1 MLEDAMS
8 WFGGSVWSQRLE
20 FCRLAGSGSDVS
32 FTALCDRFGISRKTG
47 YKWLD
52 RFEVEGADGL
62 RDRSRVPKTSPTR
75 TSLRIEAKV
84 LKVRKKHPVWGGRKI
99 RRRLIDLGYIDVPA
113 ASTITDIL
121 RRHGKLVPAPS
132 QAGGYTLFEAKNP
145 NDMWQSDFKGWIM
158 TGTGRCDPFDI
169 LDDHSR
175 YNLKLEAGKD
185 QTTTTVKGYLVETFE
200 TYGMPKR
207 MLYDNGTPWGTSQA
221 GFRWTT
227 LTVWLVDLGVA
238 VSHSRP
244 RHPQT
249 LGKDERFHRTLGL
262 EVISRRPVWDSH
274 QQLQRAFDEW
284 RIVYNHQRP
293 HDALD
298 LDVPADRYK
307 PSPRSMPTT
316 IEPVDY
322 PDGYDVRK
330 VSGDARISYRGNP
343 FKIGKPFIGRHIGIV
358 PTTTDGILE
367 IRYRHH
373 FIRNIDLTP

>member
-1 MLEDAMS
+1 MLEEAMS

-32 FTALCDRFGISRKTG
+32 FTDLCNRFGISRKTG

-52 RFEVEGADGL
+52 RYAVEGSDGL
-62 RDRSRVPKTSPTR
+62 KDRSRVPKTSPTR
-75 TSLRIEAKV
+75 TPALVEAKV

-99 RRRLIDLGYIDVPA
+99 RRRLIDLGNVDVPA

-132 QAGGYTLFEAKNP
+132 QAGGYTSFESEEP
-145 NDMWQSDFKGWIM
+145 NDMWQSDFKGWFM
-158 TGTGRCDPFDI
+158 TGTGRCDPFDV

-185 QTTTTVKGYLVETFE
+185 QQSATVKGYLTDTFE
-200 TYGMPKR
+200 IYGLPKR
-207 MLYDNGTPWGTSQA
+207 MLFDNGPPWGTSQA
-221 GFRWTT
+221 GFRWTV
-227 LTVWLVDLGVA
+227 LGVWLIDLGVA
-238 VSHSRP
+238 ITHSRV

-274 QQLQRAFDEW
+274 EQLQRAFDQW

-330 VSGDARISYRGNP
+330 VSTDARISYRGDLY
-343 FKIGKPFIGRHIGIV
+343 KIGKPFIGRHVGVV
-358 PTTTDGILE
+358 PTTTDGIFE
-367 IRYRHH
+367 IKYRHQH
-373 FIRNIDLTP
+373 IRKINLSQ

>member
-32 FTALCDRFGISRKTG
+32 FRELCDRFGISRKTG
-47 YKWLD
+47 YKWLN
-52 RFEVEGADGL
+52 RFEVDGADGL
-62 RDRSRVPKTSPTR
+62 RDRSRTPKTSPTR
-75 TSLRIEAKV
+75 TSASIEAKV

-99 RRRLIDLGYIDVPA
+99 RRRLIDRGYVDVPA

-132 QAGGYTLFEAKNP
+132 QAGGYTSFEAENP

-175 YNLKLEAGKD
+175 YNLKLEASKD
-185 QTTTTVKGYLVETFE
+185 QTTTTVRGYLTETFE

-207 MLYDNGTPWGTSQA
+207 ILFDNGTPWGTSHA
-221 GFRWTT
+221 GFRWTK
-227 LTVWLVDLGVA
+227 LTVWLLDLEVS

-244 RHPQT
+244 LHPQT

-274 QQLQRAFDEW
+274 QQLQQAFDEW

-307 PSPRSMPTT
+307 PSQRSMPTT

-330 VSGDARISYRGNP
+330 VSTDARISYRGNLYR
-343 FKIGKPFIGRHIGIV
+343 IGKPFIGRYVGIV
-358 PTTTDGILE
+358 PTTTDGIFE
-367 IRYRHH
+367 IKYRHQH
-373 FIRNIDLTP
+373 IRKLNLS

>member
-1 MLEDAMS
+1 MLEEPMS

-20 FCRLAGSGSDVS
+20 FCRLAESGSELS
-32 FTALCDRFGISRKTG
+32 FTDLCDRFGISRKTG

-52 RFEVEGADGL
+52 RFRCEGADGL
-62 RDRSRVPKTSPTR
+62 RDRPRVPRTSPTR
-75 TSLRIEAKV
+75 TSASVEAKV
-84 LKVRKKHPVWGGRKI
+84 LKIRKKHPVWGGRKI
-99 RRRLIDLGYIDVPA
+99 RRRLIDKGIVDVPA

-121 RRHGKLVPAPS
+121 RRNGKLVPAPS
-132 QAGGYTLFEAKNP
+132 QAGGYTSFEAKNP

-175 YNLKLEAGKD
+175 YNLKLEAGTD
-185 QTTTTVKGYLVETFE
+185 QLTNTVTAYLTETFH

-207 MLYDNGTPWGTSQA
+207 ILFDNGPPWGTSQA
-221 GFRWTT
+221 GFRWTR
-227 LTVWLVDLGVA
+227 LGVWLIDLGIA

-244 RHPQT
+244 MHPQT

-274 QQLQRAFDEW
+274 EQLQRAFDEW

-316 IEPVDY
+316 IVPVEY
-322 PDGYDVRK
+322 PDGYDIRT
-330 VSGDARISYRGNP
+330 VSKDARISFRGDRY
-343 FKIGKPFIGRHIGIV
+343 KIGKPFIGRHVGVV
-358 PTTTDGILE
+358 PTTSDGIFE
-367 IRYRHH
+367 IKYRHQY
-373 FIRNIDLTP
+373 IRNINLTQ

>member
-20 FCRLAGSGSDVS
+20 FCRLVGSGSDVS
-32 FTALCDRFGISRKTG
+32 FTELCDRFGISRKTG
-47 YKWLD
+47 YKWLN
-52 RFEVEGADGL
+52 RFEVDGADGL
-62 RDRSRVPKTSPTR
+62 RDRSRMPKTSPTR
-75 TSLRIEAKV
+75 TSALTEAKV
-84 LKVRKKHPVWGGRKI
+84 LKVRDKHPVWGGRKI
-99 RRRLIDLGYIDVPA
+99 RRRLIDKGNVDVPA

-121 RRHGKLVPAPS
+121 RRHGELVPALS
-132 QAGGYTLFEAKNP
+132 QAGGYTSFESENP

-175 YNLKLEAGKD
+175 YNLKLEAAKD
-185 QTTTTVKGYLVETFE
+185 QQTATVTAYLTETFE

-207 MLYDNGTPWGTSQA
+207 ILFDNGTPWGTSQA
-221 GFRWTT
+221 GFRWTR
-227 LTVWLVDLGVA
+227 LTVWLIDLEVS

-244 RHPQT
+244 LHPQT

-262 EVISRRPVWDSH
+262 EVISRRPMWDSH
-274 QQLQRAFDEW
+274 QQLQEAFDEW

-298 LDVPADRYK
+298 LDVPADRYE

-316 IEPVDY
+316 IEPVEY

-330 VSGDARISYRGNP
+330 VSTAARISYRGNLYRV
-343 FKIGKPFIGRHIGIV
+343 GKPFIGRNVGVV
-358 PTTTDGILE
+358 PTTTDGIFE
-367 IRYRHH
+367 IKYRHQY
-373 FIRNIDLTP
+373 IRNIDLSQ